1 MPGIEDDPRFPR
13 GPIGPDEREE
23 FIRLMEA
30 LGDDGR
36 ATVLALARHYARQ
49 RGMAWMDAV
58 PAMRS
63 QRKRLGRGGGSGRR
77 T

>member
-36 ATVLALARHYARQ
+36 ATVMALARHYARQ
-49 RGMAWMDAV
+49 RGMAWVDAV
-58 PAMRS
+58 PAMKP
-63 QRKRLGRGGGSGRR
+63 QRKRLSRRGCSGRR

>member
-13 GPIGPDEREE
+13 GSIGPDEREE

-36 ATVLALARHYARQ
+36 ARVLALARHYVRQ
-49 RGMAWMDAV
+49 RGMSWADVA
-58 PAMRS
+58 PAIKS
-63 QRKRLGRGGGSGRR
+63 QRKRHGRGGCSRRR

>member
-13 GPIGPDEREE
+13 GPIGADEREE

-36 ATVLALARHYARQ
+36 ATVMALARHYARQ
-49 RGMAWMDAV
+49 RGMAWVDAV